1 MADLQDLLLR
11 AFRFESRLDS
21 WSEQLDPSWQ
31 GSPVGQCLS
40 GFASYADAVQRKAV
54 VAIFRHWCGELPQPQ
69 QLSDPCH
76 SLALCDRTEL
86 LHRLCALALV
96 LRPGVLR
103 CCVDTRVRD
112 LLRTAL
118 GESFELLRAQNRGG
132 RPVPLQV
139 ARREPLVWACVGFQ
153 DLVAAGLLPCRA
165 LQRLIRLSLPKKWP
179 VLVND
184 LESPAKLTAHQVRRA
199 MASVLTIRGDQPW

>member
-21 WSEQLDPSWQ
+21 WHEQLDPSWQ
-31 GSPVGQCLS
+31 GSPVVQCLS
-40 GFASYADAVQRKAV
+40 GFTSCADAIRRRAV

-69 QLSDPCH
+69 ELSDPCH
-76 SLALCDRTEL
+76 SLALCDRAEL
-86 LHRLCALALV
+86 LHRLCVLALV

-112 LLRTAL
+112 TLRAAL

-165 LQRLIRLSLPKKWP
+165 LQRLIRLSLPKQWP
-179 VLVND
+179 VVANE
-184 LESPAKLTAHQVRRA
+184 LEPPAKLTVPQVRRA